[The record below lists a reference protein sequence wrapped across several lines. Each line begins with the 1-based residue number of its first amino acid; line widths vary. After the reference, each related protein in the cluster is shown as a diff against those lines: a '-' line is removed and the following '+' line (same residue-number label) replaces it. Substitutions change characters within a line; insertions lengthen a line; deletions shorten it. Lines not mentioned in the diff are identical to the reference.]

1 MLLTNAIEAFLL
13 ISSTERRLAPR
24 TVRLYTSALSV
35 LADYAASKG
44 RTKVADLT
52 PSLVR
57 AAAASAMDPSN
68 HAPNWK
74 GGEAMAVIVVAAT
87 RTMCR
92 RLHEEYPEL
101 SLPDLSVIHAPRIP
115 QRIQPRLEPGEFA
128 KLEAAI
134 KMRLLRDRV
143 PRFLIARDLAL
154 LEVLA
159 NTGLRA
165 AECCGLDVEDVDI
178 EEGAIRVRNA
188 KGGRWRILTIF
199 DPDERDGGEVVRALT
214 DYLHYR
220 EHTFAAVSEALWL
233 TPRGNR
239 LNPAALRRVLSVL
252 CDEAGID
259 GSRPPHAFR
268 RAHFTEQYRQQPL
281 SLPVL
286 VQRMGWV
293 NNGMAATYT
302 RGVDVELARRIQLPL
317 VSKKW
322 REESRPVVGGH
333 ALTQWGSRASLPDQ
347 RKTGTTA
354 DPPARRRR
362 SAEL

>member
-1 MLLTNAIEAFLL
+1 
-13 ISSTERRLAPR
+13 
-24 TVRLYTSALSV
+24 
-35 LADYAASKG
+35 
-44 RTKVADLT
+44 
-52 PSLVR
+52 
-57 AAAASAMDPSN
+57 
-68 HAPNWK
+68 
-74 GGEAMAVIVVAAT
+74 
-87 RTMCR
+87 
-92 RLHEEYPEL
+92 
-101 SLPDLSVIHAPRIP
+101 LPDLSVIHAPRIP
-115 QRIQPRLEPGEFA
+115 QRIQPRLEAGEFA
-128 KLEAAI
+128 RLEAAI

-143 PRFLIARDLAL
+143 PRFLIARDLAI

-165 AECCGLDVEDVDI
+165 AECCGLDVEDVDLD
-178 EEGAIRVRNA
+178 EGAIRVRMA

-199 DPDERDGGEVVRALT
+199 DPDPDERGGGEVVRALV

-220 EHTFAAVSEALWL
+220 ERTFAATATDALWL

-239 LNPAALRRVLSVL
+239 LNPAALRKVLSVL

-268 RAHFTEQYRQQPL
+268 RAHFTEQYRAQPTA
-281 SLPVL
+281 LPVL

-322 REESRPVVGGH
+322 RDEGRPLPGGH
-333 ALTQWGSRASLPDQ
+333 ALTQWGGSRASLPDQ
-347 RKTGTTA
+347 RTTGTA
-354 DPPARRRR
+354 PDPPARRRR
-362 SAEL
+362 SAQL